1 MCHREM
7 FLPDEEFWRNY
18 IWETDYTITRGKKY
32 SKLKVRRKL
41 RGRVQQFKP
50 YLKDY
55 GYTIFLTVIGL
66 RYITVWYAKL

>member
-1 MCHREM
+1 MYHREM
-7 FLPDEEFWRNY
+7 LLQDEEFWRNY
-18 IWETDYTITRGKKY
+18 IWETDYTITRKGKL

-41 RGRVQQFKP
+41 RRRVQLLKP